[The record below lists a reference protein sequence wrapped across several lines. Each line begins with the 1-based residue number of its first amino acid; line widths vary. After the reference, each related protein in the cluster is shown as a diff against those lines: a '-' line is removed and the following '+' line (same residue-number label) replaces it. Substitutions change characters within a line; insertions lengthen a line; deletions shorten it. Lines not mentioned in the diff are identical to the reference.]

1 MKTVQS
7 ACGATAAASTKILV
21 KLQDECECLANTA
34 KEYRDP
40 ELIIADP
47 RNEMADILDAI
58 RQKLMTDWAK
68 IISDSVKMTAWQ
80 YNQILMMRRLV
91 LTYCWFCP

>member
-21 KLQDECECLANTA
+21 KLEDECESLANTA

-47 RNEMADILDAI
+47 RNEMVDILDAI

-80 YNQILMMRRLV
+80 YNQILMMRRLA